1 MDLAAVCQSV
11 ITNMERV
18 GSIKRCR
25 LARHAAH
32 FAGGL
37 DSEVAVVSLL
47 APVRGELK
55 RAQRGQAL
63 PVEQQ
68 SERGRV
74 ERVAH
79 RAQVADAERRLC
91 GQSVVIF
98 REQVRVKAT
107 LRVLGLGLGL
117 VP

>member
-1 MDLAAVCQSV
+1 MDV
-11 ITNMERV
+11 MV
-18 GSIKRCR
+18 GSIKRCI

-63 PVEQQ
+63 
-68 SERGRV
+68 
-74 ERVAH
+74 
-79 RAQVADAERRLC
+79 
-91 GQSVVIF
+91 
-98 REQVRVKAT
+98 VRV
-107 LRVLGLGLGL
+107 RVRVRVRAAAPPWLGLGSGLGFGL
-117 VP
+117 GGLTL

>member
-1 MDLAAVCQSV
+1 MD
-11 ITNMERV
+11 MV
-18 GSIKRCR
+18 GSIKRCI

-68 SERGRV
+68 SERGRI

-79 RAQVADAERRLC
+79 RAQVADAERRQRLEV
-91 GQSVVIF
+91 GDAVLVHVEH
-98 REQVRVKAT
+98 EQRPA
-107 LRVLGLGLGL
+107 G
-117 VP
+117 

>member
-63 PVEQQ
+63 
-68 SERGRV
+68 
-74 ERVAH
+74 
-79 RAQVADAERRLC
+79 
-91 GQSVVIF
+91 
-98 REQVRVKAT
+98 VRV
-107 LRVLGLGLGL
+107 RVRVRAAAPPWLGVGSGLGFGLGGL
-117 VP
+117 TL